1 MQEGKA
7 FMNRKNVEIAPL
19 PTNPGKQA
27 PIRPKKASLRAIAL
41 CMLAFILCILISV
54 TPLLHLAGKT
64 FLLPL
69 PTNPFL
75 LWWGSWLPA
84 NLQLASAYRASM
96 ITTNSIEFLLLM
108 ALAFGVYGL
117 SAFFIQ
123 RLPEQSDYK
132 NVLRLIWLGTIIGGL
147 IFVLTPAMLSRDI
160 FVYVGYG
167 RTIVVHH
174 ANPYF
179 VAPSRFPQDPLTSYD
194 DWKDVT
200 AAYGPVWLTI
210 CSLWTLVLGNSPLG
224 YVLAF
229 RLFALAAHLLNIW
242 LVATILRK
250 TGSSARTVTLG
261 TLLYAWNP
269 LVLQESSL
277 GGHNDIFMVTLIL
290 LGILLCLH
298 AEQRHFAR
306 PSHYLPPVLA
316 FTLAALVKFTALPLI
331 ALFLVVLARNTLYS
345 VQPASPT
352 NEKNGSRHWKSMFL
366 KVLLACIAGGFVSL
380 IFYAPFWLGHSIRD
394 IVQSFSSPPSARFSE
409 YSLLRVIYQ
418 WIKVHGLPAHTSWTY
433 TPLYVL
439 SQRNVWDRI
448 NYVTLGCLLIIA
460 TIWIWRIPTTRTM
473 ILAALATLGALL
485 IVTPWFF
492 AWYVTWLVG
501 LAIVC
506 LPVSND
512 RIGRALVAFTLTFS
526 ATALITYLYHDYPPI
541 GSWNFPG
548 WLAMIG
554 LPLIVLSVFFIPKN
568 TRLLRSLSDDTTI
581 ST

>member
-1 MQEGKA
+1 
-7 FMNRKNVEIAPL
+7 MNRKNVEIAPL
-19 PTNPGKQA
+19 PANPGEQA
-27 PIRPKKASLRAIAL
+27 LIMIKKAPLRGLVL

-54 TPLLHLAGKT
+54 PPLLHLAGKT

-84 NLQLASAYRASM
+84 NLHLASDYRASM

-108 ALAFGVYGL
+108 ALAFGIYGL
-117 SAFFIQ
+117 SALLIQ
-123 RLPEQSDYK
+123 RMPEQSDYK

-250 TGSSARTVTLG
+250 MGSSARTVTLG

-306 PSHYLPPVLA
+306 PSHYIPPVLA

-331 ALFLVVLARNTLYS
+331 ALFLVVLARNILYS
-345 VQPASPT
+345 TQVY
-352 NEKNGSRHWKSMFL
+352 E
-366 KVLLACIAGGFVSL
+366 
-380 IFYAPFWLGHSIRD
+380 
-394 IVQSFSSPPSARFSE
+394 
-409 YSLLRVIYQ
+409 
-418 WIKVHGLPAHTSWTY
+418 TY
-433 TPLYVL
+433 KH
-439 SQRNVWDRI
+439 DR
-448 NYVTLGCLLIIA
+448 YYGD
-460 TIWIWRIPTTRTM
+460 
-473 ILAALATLGALL
+473 
-485 IVTPWFF
+485 
-492 AWYVTWLVG
+492 
-501 LAIVC
+501 
-506 LPVSND
+506 SD
-512 RIGRALVAFTLTFS
+512 
-526 ATALITYLYHDYPPI
+526 TALNRVFSQIVFDCAEI
-541 GSWNFPG
+541 RKKE
-548 WLAMIG
+548 
-554 LPLIVLSVFFIPKN
+554 LI
-568 TRLLRSLSDDTTI
+568 
-581 ST
+581 

>member
-1 MQEGKA
+1 
-7 FMNRKNVEIAPL
+7 MNRKNVEIAPL
-19 PTNPGKQA
+19 PANPGEQA
-27 PIRPKKASLRAIAL
+27 SIMPKKAPLRAVAL
-41 CMLAFILCILISV
+41 CMLAFILCILICV

-84 NLQLASAYRASM
+84 NLQLASNYRASM
-96 ITTNSIEFLLLM
+96 ITTNSIEFLVLM

-117 SAFFIQ
+117 SAFLIQ

-167 RTIVVHH
+167 RTIVVHQ

-194 DWKDVT
+194 DWKDDT
-200 AAYGPVWLTI
+200 AAYVPVWLTI

-242 LVATILRK
+242 LVAAILRK
-250 TGSSARTVTLG
+250 TGSSDRTVTLG

-290 LGILLCLH
+290 VGILLCLL

-331 ALFLVVLARNTLYS
+331 ALFLVVLARNTLYAA
-345 VQPASPT
+345 QPASPT
-352 NEKNGSRHWKSMFL
+352 NEKNSSLHWKSMFL
-366 KVLLACIAGGFVSL
+366 KVLLACIAGGSVPL
-380 IFYAPFWLGHSIRD
+380 ISFAPFWLGHSIRD
-394 IVQSFSSPPSARFSE
+394 IVQSFSSPPSARLSE

-418 WIKVHGLPAHTSWTY
+418 WIKVHGLPAHTSWAY

-439 SQRNVWDRI
+439 SQRNVWDKI

-473 ILAALATLGALL
+473 VLAALATLGALL
-485 IVTPWFF
+485 IVTPWSF

-554 LPLIVLSVFFIPKN
+554 LPLIVLFVLYMPKN
-568 TRLLRSLSDDTTI
+568 TRLLCSLSDDTRM

>member
-1 MQEGKA
+1 
-7 FMNRKNVEIAPL
+7 MNRKNVEIAPL
-19 PTNPGKQA
+19 PANPGEQA
-27 PIRPKKASLRAIAL
+27 SIIPKKAPLRGLVL

-84 NLQLASAYRASM
+84 NLQLASDYRASM

-108 ALAFGVYGL
+108 AFAFGVYGL

-194 DWKDVT
+194 DWKDAT

-224 YVLAF
+224 NLLAF

-242 LVATILRK
+242 LVATVLRK
-250 TGSSARTVTLG
+250 MGSSARTVTLG

-331 ALFLVVLARNTLYS
+331 ALFLVVLARNILYS
-345 VQPASPT
+345 AQAASLST
-352 NEKNGSRHWKSMFL
+352 NEQTGALQWKSMFL
-366 KVLLACIAGGFVSL
+366 KVLLACIAGGFVAL
-380 IFYAPFWLGHSIRD
+380 VFYAPFWLGHSIRD
-394 IVQSFSSPPSARFSE
+394 IRQSFSSPPSARYSE
-409 YSLLRVIYQ
+409 YSFMRAIHE
-418 WIKVHGLPAHTSWTY
+418 WILANGLPAHTSWTY
-433 TPLYVL
+433 MPLYML
-439 SQRNVWDRI
+439 NQRTVWDRI
-448 NYVTLGCLLIIA
+448 NYVTLGCLLIIS

-473 ILAALATLGALL
+473 VLAALATLGALL

-526 ATALITYLYHDYPPI
+526 ATALSTYLYHDYPPI
-541 GSWNFPG
+541 GTWIFLG

-554 LPLIVLSVFFIPKN
+554 PPLIVFFVFVISKN
-568 TRLLRSLSDDTTI
+568 KWQPRSLGESSTMTT
-581 ST
+581 

>member
-1 MQEGKA
+1 MS
-7 FMNRKNVEIAPL
+7 RKNVEISPLPAHPGEQAHIMLKKAPL
-19 PTNPGKQA
+19 RG
-27 PIRPKKASLRAIAL
+27 LVL

-96 ITTNSIEFLLLM
+96 ITTNSIEFLVLM
-108 ALAFGVYGL
+108 AFAFGIYWL
-117 SAFFIQ
+117 SAFLIQ

-194 DWKDVT
+194 DWKDAT
-200 AAYGPVWLTI
+200 AAYGPFWLTI

-250 TGSSARTVTLG
+250 MGRSARTVTLG

-345 VQPASPT
+345 AQPASPT

-366 KVLLACIAGGFVSL
+366 KVLLACIAGGFVAL
-380 IFYAPFWLGHSIRD
+380 IFYAPFWLGHGIRE
-394 IVQSFSSPPSARFSE
+394 IVQSFSSPPSARLSE

-418 WIKVHGLPAHTSWTY
+418 WIKVHGFPAHTSWAY

-439 SQRNVWDRI
+439 SQRNVWDKI
-448 NYVTLGCLLIIA
+448 NYVTLGFLLIIA

-485 IVTPWFF
+485 IITPWFF

-526 ATALITYLYHDYPPI
+526 ATAFITYLYHDYPPI
-541 GSWNFPG
+541 GSWNLPG

-554 LPLIVLSVFFIPKN
+554 LPLIVLFVFYMPKN
-568 TRLLRSLSDDTTI
+568 TLLLRSLSDDTTI
-581 ST
+581 STRG

>member
-1 MQEGKA
+1 MI
-7 FMNRKNVEIAPL
+7 RKNVEIAPL
-19 PTNPGKQA
+19 PAIPDEQA
-27 PIRPKKASLRAIAL
+27 SIIPKKAPLRGLVL

-69 PTNPFL
+69 PTNPLL

-84 NLQLASAYRASM
+84 NLQLASNYRASM
-96 ITTNSIEFLLLM
+96 ITTNSIEFLVLM

-117 SAFFIQ
+117 SAFLIQ
-123 RLPEQSDYK
+123 RQPEQSNYK
-132 NVLRLIWLGTIIGGL
+132 NVSRLIWLGTIVGGL

-167 RTIVVHH
+167 RTIVAHH

-179 VAPSRFPQDPLTSYD
+179 VPLSRFPQDPLTPYD
-194 DWKDVT
+194 DWQYT
-200 AAYGPVWLTI
+200 TSAYGPVWLII
-210 CSLWTLVLGNSPLG
+210 CSLFTLVLGNSPLG

-242 LVATILRK
+242 LVATILK
-250 TGSSARTVTLG
+250 KMGSSARTVTLG

-298 AEQRHFAR
+298 AEQRHFTR
-306 PSHYLPPVLA
+306 PSHYLPPVLT

-331 ALFLVVLARNTLYS
+331 ALFLVVLARNILYS
-345 VQPASPT
+345 TQPASLT

-366 KVLLACIAGGFVSL
+366 KVLLACIAGGFVAV

-394 IVQSFSSPPSARFSE
+394 IVQSFSSPPSARLSE
-409 YSLLRVIYQ
+409 YSLLRVIYH
-418 WIKVHGLPAHTSWTY
+418 WIKVHGLPAHTSWAY

-439 SQRNVWDRI
+439 SQRSVWDKI

-460 TIWIWRIPTTRTM
+460 TLWIWRIPTTRTM
-473 ILAALATLGALL
+473 VLAAIATLGALL

-506 LPVSND
+506 LPVAND

-526 ATALITYLYHDYPPI
+526 ATALSTYLYHDYPPI
-541 GSWNFPG
+541 GTWIFLG

-554 LPLIVLSVFFIPKN
+554 PPLIVFFVFVISKN
-568 TRLLRSLSDDTTI
+568 TRLLRS
-581 ST
+581 

>member
-1 MQEGKA
+1 MS
-7 FMNRKNVEIAPL
+7 RKNVELSPL
-19 PTNPGKQA
+19 PANSGGRA
-27 PIRPKKASLRAIAL
+27 AVMPKKVPVRAITL
-41 CMLAFILCILISV
+41 CMLAFILCILVSV
-54 TPLLHLAGKT
+54 APLLHLAGKT

-75 LWWGSWLPA
+75 LWWGSWLPV
-84 NLQLASAYRASM
+84 NLHLASAYRASM

-108 ALAFGVYGL
+108 ALAFGIYGL
-117 SAFFIQ
+117 AAFFIQ
-123 RLPEQSDYK
+123 RQPEQSNYK
-132 NVLRLIWLGTIIGGL
+132 NVSRLIWLGTIAGGL

-167 RTIVVHH
+167 RTIVAHH

-179 VAPSRFPQDPLTSYD
+179 VPLSRFPQDPLAPYD
-194 DWKDVT
+194 DWQYAT

-229 RLFALAAHLLNIW
+229 RLFALAALLLNIW
-242 LVATILRK
+242 LVATILKKMGR
-250 TGSSARTVTLG
+250 SARTVTLG

-290 LGILLCLH
+290 LGILLCLY
-298 AEQRHFAR
+298 AEQQHFAR

-331 ALFLVVLARNTLYS
+331 ALFLVVLARNTLY
-345 VQPASPT
+345 PAQATSLTT
-352 NEKNGSRHWKSMFL
+352 NEQTGALQWRSMFL
-366 KVLLACIAGGFVSL
+366 KVLLACIGGGLVAL
-380 IFYAPFWLGHSIRD
+380 TFYAPFWLGHSIHD
-394 IVQSFSSPPSARFSE
+394 IRQSFSSPPSARLSE
-409 YSLLRVIYQ
+409 YSLLRAIYQ
-418 WIKVHGLPAHTSWTY
+418 WILAHGLPAHTSWTY
-433 TPLYVL
+433 MPLSIL
-439 SQRNVWDRI
+439 SQRTVWDRI
-448 NYVTLGCLLIIA
+448 NYVILGCLLIIA
-460 TIWIWRIPTTRTM
+460 ITWIWRVPTTRTM
-473 ILAALATLGALL
+473 VLAALATLGALL

-501 LAIVC
+501 LASVC
-506 LPVSND
+506 LPISHD

-526 ATALITYLYHDYPPI
+526 ATALSTYLYHDYPPI
-541 GSWNFPG
+541 GSWSFLG

-554 LPLIVLSVFFIPKN
+554 PPLIVFFVFVIPKN
-568 TRLLRSLSDDTTI
+568 KWQWRSLGDSGTMTT
-581 ST
+581 

>member
-1 MQEGKA
+1 
-7 FMNRKNVEIAPL
+7 MNRKNVEIAPL
-19 PTNPGKQA
+19 PADRGEQA
-27 PIRPKKASLRAIAL
+27 PIMLKKAPLRAVAL

-84 NLQLASAYRASM
+84 NLQLASDYRASM

-108 ALAFGVYGL
+108 AFAFGVYGL

-194 DWKDVT
+194 DWKDAT

-290 LGILLCLH
+290 LGIFLCLH

-366 KVLLACIAGGFVSL
+366 KVLLACITGGFVAL
-380 IFYAPFWLGHSIRD
+380 IFYAPFWLGHGIRD
-394 IVQSFSSPPSARFSE
+394 IEQTFSSPPSARFSE
-409 YSLLRVIYQ
+409 YSLLRVI
-418 WIKVHGLPAHTSWTY
+418 L
-433 TPLYVL
+433 
-439 SQRNVWDRI
+439 
-448 NYVTLGCLLIIA
+448 A

-506 LPVSND
+506 LPVSHD

-554 LPLIVLSVFFIPKN
+554 LPLIVLSVFYIPKN
-568 TRLLRSLSDDTTI
+568 TRLLRSLTDDTTM

>member
-1 MQEGKA
+1 
-7 FMNRKNVEIAPL
+7 MNRKNVETAPL
-19 PTNPGKQA
+19 PINSGEHT
-27 PIRPKKASLRAIAL
+27 PIMPKKAPLQGIAL

-54 TPLLHLAGKT
+54 NPLLHLAGKT
-64 FLLPL
+64 FLLSL

-75 LWWGSWLPA
+75 LWWGSWLPVK
-84 NLQLASAYRASM
+84 LQLASDYRASM

-117 SAFFIQ
+117 SAFLIQ
-123 RLPEQSDYK
+123 RLPEQSNYK
-132 NVLRLIWLGTIIGGL
+132 NVTRLIWLGTIIGGL

-167 RTIVVHH
+167 RTIVAHH

-179 VAPSRFPQDPLTSYD
+179 VPLSRFPQDPLTVYD
-194 DWKDVT
+194 DWKDAT
-200 AAYGPVWLTI
+200 AAYGPLWLTI

-331 ALFLVVLARNTLYS
+331 ALFLVMLARNTLY
-345 VQPASPT
+345 PAQAASLTT
-352 NEKNGSRHWKSMFL
+352 NEQTGALHWRSMFL
-366 KVLLACIAGGFVSL
+366 KVLLACIAGGFVAL
-380 IFYAPFWLGHSIRD
+380 TFYAPFWFGHSIHD
-394 IVQSFSSPPSARFSE
+394 IRQSFSSPPSANFSE
-409 YSLLRVIYQ
+409 YSLMRAIHE
-418 WIKVHGLPAHTSWTY
+418 WI
-433 TPLYVL
+433 
-439 SQRNVWDRI
+439 
-448 NYVTLGCLLIIA
+448 
-460 TIWIWRIPTTRTM
+460 
-473 ILAALATLGALL
+473 
-485 IVTPWFF
+485 
-492 AWYVTWLVG
+492 
-501 LAIVC
+501 
-506 LPVSND
+506 
-512 RIGRALVAFTLTFS
+512 
-526 ATALITYLYHDYPPI
+526 
-541 GSWNFPG
+541 
-548 WLAMIG
+548 
-554 LPLIVLSVFFIPKN
+554 
-568 TRLLRSLSDDTTI
+568 
-581 ST
+581 

>member
-1 MQEGKA
+1 MRRLWLRQGGKA
-7 FMNRKNVEIAPL
+7 LMNRKNVEIAPL
-19 PTNPGKQA
+19 PAHAGEQA
-27 PIRPKKASLRAIAL
+27 PSMLKKAPLRGVVL
-41 CMLAFILCILISV
+41 CRLAFILCSLISV

-64 FLLPL
+64 FLWPL

-75 LWWGSWLPA
+75 RWWVSWLPA
-84 NLQLASAYRASM
+84 NVQLASAYRASM

-250 TGSSARTVTLG
+250 MGSSARTVTLG

-298 AEQRHFAR
+298 AEQQHFAR

-316 FTLAALVKFTALPLI
+316 LMLAALVKFTALPLI
-331 ALFLVVLARNTLYS
+331 ALFLVVLARNTLYTAQS
-345 VQPASPT
+345 ASPT
-352 NEKNGSRHWKSMFL
+352 NEQNISRHWKPMLL
-366 KVLLACIAGGFVSL
+366 KVLLACIAAGFVAL
-380 IFYAPFWLGHSIRD
+380 TFYAPFWIGHSIPD
-394 IVQSFSSPPSARFSE
+394 IVHSFSSPPSARFSE
-409 YSLLRVIYQ
+409 YSLLRTIYQ

-554 LPLIVLSVFFIPKN
+554 LPLIVLSVFVISKN
-568 TRLLRSLSDDTTI
+568 TSRFD
-581 ST
+581 